1 MSYIPPPTPTF
12 EKDRIKALKNER
24 INSQKKTFTKWVNSF
39 LDKHNQHVDDL
50 FTDLC
55 DGRLLISLLEIIS
68 GENLGKIARG
78 KLRVHKIENVNKA
91 LQFLQRS
98 VKLES
103 IGAEDIVDGNE
114 RLILAVIWMIILR
127 FQIADIS
134 YQDDLSQEKKSA
146 KEALLLWC
154 QRMTRGYPGVDIQNF
169 TTSWRN
175 GLAFNA
181 LLHKHRPDVINYG
194 MLRPNQHEANLN
206 NAFNVAEESLGIT
219 KLLDAEDVDC
229 PRPDEKS
236 IMTYVSMYYQYFA
249 KMKSEE
255 TGGRRIA
262 KILGILMEVD
272 QMEKDYEMMVTDL
285 LNWLNSKI
293 LELGRP
299 FQKSMIAVQRE
310 MAAFKHF
317 RTVEKPPKYSE
328 RVNIEAH
335 LFSLQTKRKGNNQQP
350 YVPPEGRLVLDV
362 NRAWQMMESAEH
374 DREMALREEL
384 IRQEMLEKL
393 AEKFERKASL
403 RESWLDDMMHVLE
416 GEALGQDAA
425 TVEAAFKRHEAI
437 STDVKAREE
446 RFQMVFDLA
455 QELFDED
462 YHRSDVISEREE
474 VIMTKWDKLIGKLE
488 ARRSTL
494 VGFRDLVGLFREMDG
509 AHGDMQDIEA
519 VVRSE
524 DYGKHLL
531 DVENLLHKHSLVES
545 QIQSQGESVQRIN
558 NIAQRFIKAKHPE
571 SRVIKERQA
580 RLNQAFEALVQLAK
594 ERRARLEDSL
604 KLYKFFGDMEE
615 EEMFV
620 RETENVLS
628 SKDVGKD
635 LISLTRLQQK
645 HKAMEAELSGRFAH
659 CETVCAKG
667 QSLIDR
673 GHYASKEIRAKI
685 KQLQNNWMKLKELL
699 ITRSDRLKDAAQSLQ
714 YYSDSNDVES
724 WMMEKMYVV
733 SSEDYGRDEQSA
745 MSLLQ
750 RHTNVIDEI
759 KGFADDVNRLREQ
772 SKLMESIETASQT
785 KFEVYEEEAEVETDE
800 EVEETVEKEVVKDV
814 VQEIKVPQV
823 KALHPFSGQGLKM
836 AKGEVFFLIAKTN
849 KDWWSVRRLTS
860 KEAGYVPAN
869 YVKEIEPRTV
879 KKITKQKVV
888 VPEKVVVKR
897 KVKKKVKVQKQR
909 AVKPKTPEK
918 KEKARR
924 PVRRHFTAHFDRDNV
939 ATRQVSLQNLYSRLV
954 EMAEIR
960 RENLENSIKYFH
972 FCHECDDIESWI
984 KNKDK
989 QLTSD
994 AHESVRDIHAVRK
1007 ILEGLT
1013 MELTANSGRI
1023 TEINNLADQLV
1034 NTDHRHAA
1042 AVKTRRKEINDMWEN
1057 LQRLKQAKEEEL
1069 KEKHGVELFF
1079 DSCGE
1084 MNAWMQEKDAVLSD
1098 EDLGRDLET
1107 VRALQRRHQ
1116 GFERD
1121 LAAVDEKLLKLQEQA
1136 QLLVSQHPRQAK
1148 QIKEKEAEIL
1158 HLWNGLKG
1166 KASKRKHVLDEAYG
1180 QQGFLADSRDLLS
1193 WASDVR
1199 ESLRIAE
1206 KPTDVNSAKQL
1217 IQEHE
1222 EKWEDIQTH
1231 NDRFDQLIEYGEKM
1245 IASSPR
1251 MKQVKDRLTALKK
1264 EKAALEE
1271 TWCERNDILLEGQ
1284 DLQAFI
1290 RDTQHIDS
1298 LSASHEAF
1306 LSNDDLGTS
1315 VDDVVMLLK
1324 QQENFEKTLT
1334 AQEEKINAL
1343 SDMAD
1348 SLLEAGHPDR
1358 QWISN
1363 RKDEVIKRRQNV
1375 KELAVE
1381 RRQALLQSQL
1391 LQDFKRDTEEFEA
1404 WIQEKLQIAT
1414 DESFRDLTNIERKLK
1429 RHQAFE
1435 AEIAA
1440 NKDGFDGIN
1449 ACGKNLIQK
1458 GHYGAG
1464 EIEKLLRRLN
1474 EGWNDLVAKS
1484 ADKSCRLQQAQQQ
1497 HQFNRA
1503 MEDIKVWMNE
1513 VETLM
1518 SVEDLGHDLSS
1529 VKFLLKK
1536 HQGVESDI
1544 ELHDL
1549 EIQSLCDQAQDLIDG
1564 GHFDAER
1571 IEQGTENL
1579 LHRFD
1584 ELKELFANRKTQ
1596 LEDSLN
1602 LHQFF
1607 YDLEMEMAWIREHMT
1622 LANSEDLGTSLIG
1635 VQRLQKRHLAFENEL
1650 TNHQL
1655 RIDTVL
1661 ASGQDLIDS
1670 NHYATDEIEERC
1682 VELSG
1687 SWDLL
1692 KGAAA
1697 ERKEKLGDALESQK
1711 YFTEANE
1718 ADSWMNDK
1726 AGLAANQDYG
1736 KDESSADKLLTRHTA
1751 LQTAVDTYSP
1761 IIQGLAEQARKL
1773 VQGDH
1778 FAAAKISTRQRDIEE
1793 QFAGLK
1799 TLTIVRL
1806 HRLEESKKLYQY
1818 QREVNETAEWIN
1830 EQLHVASAED
1840 YGKDFEHLETI
1851 QGKFEDFKRSAL
1863 AKAEQFSEVDNFAKR
1878 LVAEGHTDTVVIK
1891 EQQDILRSMW
1901 AQLQDQIRI
1910 RTKRLASAAEI
1921 HRFNRDLNE
1930 LISRIQEKDASLS
1943 MEDLGRDI
1951 ASVQGLQRKHEGHER
1966 DLMVVKQQVETLSVE
1981 SGKLQTAYQGHT
1993 AESIK
1998 KHEEFVLSLWEEL
2011 NRKTSRKKC
2020 KLKDSSDFHKLN
2032 NEIRDLVSWC
2042 IDMSRTIS
2050 SGEPVHDV
2058 TDAET
2063 LLRRIDEYRSEMDA
2077 REEGFNKVMEA
2088 GEKMIDNGHFASDEI
2103 AEKLELL
2110 LTEREGLYA
2119 TWEDHKTELDQAYDL
2134 HVFLRDAKQID
2145 TLTSSQEVVLAGAD
2159 LGNSADEVNSL
2170 LKKHENTEKL
2180 TASQDEKVTS
2190 LCEFGET
2197 LVANGH
2203 NEAEMITARVK
2214 AVCDRRNKLKEEL
2227 EKRRHK
2233 LEESKKIAQ
2242 FYQDVVEAESWI
2254 TEKLQTAS
2262 DESYKDPANLE
2273 SKLQK
2278 HQAFEAELTA
2288 HEEAIDAVRETGEE
2302 LIASE
2307 HFAAEEVDC
2316 RIEAL
2321 YLHWEELLEAS
2332 ANKGKRLEEARD
2344 HQKFNQEVDIA
2355 DSCISEKE
2363 AVVSSEDTGRD
2374 FDHCMRLQKKMKAF
2388 DQDVAVEAARVK
2400 AINRLA
2406 EKLVSDGHAGSADII
2421 NRQQA
2426 LSDRWDRLQNRA
2438 SERRQRLAEASEMHA
2453 FDRDCKDLS
2462 DLINEKAVIFSSE
2475 DFGRDLPGVEALL
2488 RKHDDLERDL
2498 TVIEGKMEVL
2508 EKEANRLARSQVHMV
2523 AKIQAK
2529 QTEIIENWERLNDL
2543 FDERKN
2549 KLDAN
2554 RLLQIFLMDYRDLMT
2569 WMTDLAT
2576 RISSGEPAKNVREA
2590 EALLELHL
2598 ERKGV
2603 IEARMESF
2611 KSAHAF
2617 GISLVEQDHFAAE
2630 EIRENCEELTLVKDE
2645 LMESWDEKQIE
2656 LSQSYELQLFLRDA
2670 EQSDSWIATKEAF
2683 LQAEEF
2689 SDSLDTVETLLKNQL
2704 NFEKSIAAYEEKI
2717 KALQQCSDQLIQQE
2731 HVDSDLIAQRY
2742 EEVLGNWERLK
2753 KMATVKA
2760 GDLGESRK
2768 VFQFLRDAEEVESWM
2783 KDKLQTASE
2792 ASYRETSNLL
2802 QKQQKH
2808 QTFEAELTANK
2819 GQLDNVLQA
2828 GHALLTSTPQ
2838 SRETVQARLKDVDEL
2853 WKFLADMSNNKGQR
2867 LKEAIQ
2873 RQTFE
2878 TNVGDLE
2885 SWITEVENHLTSK
2898 DFGKDVKSANN
2909 FIKKHQLLETEIT
2922 SHEERV
2928 KKMLVQ
2934 AAEFV
2939 EADHFEKN
2947 EIEDR
2952 AKAVAERFMGL
2963 SKPAEERREKLQESL
2978 VLYRFLANVDEE
2990 LAWIRDKEPLVKSD
3004 DLGRNLIG
3012 VQNLIKKQEAVD
3024 AEITAHEQLINA
3036 VMSNADQLIERQHY
3050 ASEVI
3055 EARCAELQ
3063 ETWDELTSLSAT
3075 RHQYLQE
3082 SLQGQQFYTEV
3093 TEVETWIREK
3103 LPRVSSEDYGRD
3115 ETSAQSLLRK
3125 HETFD
3130 LEMDSYR
3137 TKIKDLRKTCQEL
3150 VSAKHFDAER
3160 IQRRQSEMETRFEG
3174 LCQKASH
3181 RHKRLLDSNQLF
3193 NFHREADEVES
3204 WITERESIAISDD
3217 YGRDLEHVETLLK
3230 KFEDFMR
3237 DLVTSGERIAG
3248 LTAQAQTL
3256 LDEGNS
3262 EEEAIENR
3270 MEEVCSMW
3278 DTLKERTNSRL
3289 EALDR
3294 AREIHAFNRNVEETR
3309 AWIQEK
3315 EAALMFID
3323 DGARDLSSVQALQR
3337 KHQGFQL
3344 DLKALGEK
3352 VESIAHE
3359 AEDLASRFPEGQ
3371 EQLTEQRDEVV
3382 STWRRLQEKAS
3393 SKKSNL
3399 TQSEELQKYLN
3410 DFRDLMSWISHMSS
3424 VITEDELPD
3433 DVTSA
3438 ESLLTRHQE
3447 HKAEIET
3454 RQRSVN
3460 DFYDAADK
3468 LVADSHSASA
3478 DVIDKKQRLSKA
3490 WQALQITW
3498 GEKGQDLE
3506 HSKEAQIFKRD
3517 ADQLEAWLN
3526 ARELDQES
3534 SDVGDSLDAVEELL
3548 KKHDEFEKMLL
3559 AQEMKL
3565 LGIKKR
3571 TWQEEGLTKE
3581 RKDAMEEEELRREEE
3596 QARQEMEWIRKKE
3609 EDELQAK
3616 REEELM
3622 EKRRLEQIRLK
3633 EEREKEEKRRKELE
3647 EKQTLRALE
3656 ERRKTEERAK
3666 REEEEEEKKR
3676 QEAVRGVERE
3686 EQNNNAK
3693 GLRKVSEKRDPVS
3706 IEGILQR
3713 KQELD
3718 SGGRK
3723 AHARVWKTLYT
3734 VLRGH
3739 ELFFYREKKDSRGTN
3754 YSAPTVDLTDGFC
3767 EEASDAARRKNAF
3780 RLLCEDDS
3788 EFFFVA
3794 KDPQDLNRWI
3804 SNINEAAGQIDLPAP
3819 PPPPPPQVT
3828 QLLSPTP
3835 SSRPERQES
3844 DASTEVTKRYGRT
3857 PRPLITVTSFDDEI
3871 DVLIDPP
3878 PPPPVNTPPSS
3889 ADPEFPQ
3896 GSMPMETETS
3906 DGYDITADIGS
3917 LPLEPDSLPPAFPPP
3932 DFADFN
3938 DLSDGEEIPV
3948 LPASPPPD
3956 FDSDD
3961 EGSLENGVEDSPLSN
3976 ILSEL
3981 QRPNPPP
3988 RDQKKSAT
3996 PLIASGPESRL
4007 TQSSRDLSK
4016 PPIKPKPVNLASPRV
4031 KFTGQP
4037 VDVPG
4042 SVRSA
4047 DGTSESAHDDKK
4059 QEKRKGVLGN
4069 IFKKKR

>member
-1 MSYIPPPTPTF
+1 MSYIPPTTPTF
-12 EKDRIKALKNER
+12 EKDRIKALKTER

-39 LDKHNQHVDDL
+39 LNKHNQHIDDL

-78 KLRVHKIENVNKA
+78 KLRVHKMENVNIA
-91 LQFLQRS
+91 LEFLQRS

-134 YQDDLSQEKKSA
+134 YEDEMSQEKKSA

-169 TTSWRN
+169 STSWRN

-181 LLHKHRPDVINYG
+181 LIHKHRPDVINYG
-194 MLRPNQHEANLN
+194 RLRPNQHEANLN

-249 KMKSEE
+249 KMKHEE

-262 KILGILMEVD
+262 KILGILMEAE
-272 QMEKDYEMMVTDL
+272 QMENDYERMVSDL

-299 FQKSMIAVQRE
+299 FQKSMVAVQRE
-310 MAAFKHF
+310 MASFKHF
-317 RTVEKPPKYSE
+317 RTVEKPQKYSE

-350 YVPPEGRLVLDV
+350 YVPPEGKLVLDI
-362 NRAWQMMESAEH
+362 NRAWQIMESSEH

-462 YHRSDVISEREE
+462 YHRSDMISAKEE

-494 VGFRDLVGLFREMDG
+494 VGFKDLVGLFREMDG
-509 AHGDMQDIEA
+509 AHGDMQNIEA

-545 QIQSQGESVQRIN
+545 QIQSQGESVQRVN
-558 NIAQRFIKAKHPE
+558 NIAQKFLKAKHPE
-571 SRVIKERQA
+571 SRVIKERQ
-580 RLNQAFEALVQLAK
+580 LLVSQAFEALVLLSK

-615 EEMFV
+615 EEMFM
-620 RETENVLS
+620 RETENVLG

-685 KQLQNNWMKLKELL
+685 KQLQNNWLKIKELL

-714 YYSDSNDVES
+714 YYSDANDAES
-724 WMMEKMYVV
+724 WMTEKMYVA

-750 RHTNVIDEI
+750 RHANVIDEI

-772 SKLMESIETASQT
+772 SKLVESSEATAQT

-800 EVEETVEKEVVKDV
+800 EVEEIVKKEVVKDV
-814 VQEIKVPQV
+814 AQEVKVPQV
-823 KALHPFSGQGLKM
+823 KALHPFNGKGLKM

-879 KKITKQKVV
+879 KKVTKQKVI
-888 VPEKVVVKR
+888 VPEKVIVKR
-897 KVKKKVKVQKQR
+897 KVKKKVKVQRQR
-909 AVKPKTPEK
+909 AVQAKTPEK
-918 KEKARR
+918 KEKTRR

-939 ATRQVSLQNLYSRLV
+939 ATRQVSLQNMYSRLV

-984 KNKDK
+984 KNK
-989 QLTSD
+989 
-994 AHESVRDIHAVRK
+994 
-1007 ILEGLT
+1007 GLT
-1013 MELTANSGRI
+1013 MELTANRGRI
-1023 TEINNLADQLV
+1023 AEINNLADQFV
-1034 NTDHRHAA
+1034 NTDHRHASD
-1042 AVKTRRKEINDMWEN
+1042 VKRRCKEINDMWKN
-1057 LQRLKQAKEEEL
+1057 LQHLRQAQEEEL

-1079 DSCGE
+1079 DSCDE
-1084 MNAWMQEKDAVLSD
+1084 MKAWIQEKDAVLSVGD
-1098 EDLGRDLET
+1098 MGRDLET

-1121 LAAVDEKLLKLQEQA
+1121 LAAVEEKLVKLQKQA
-1136 QLLVSQHPRQAK
+1136 QSLVSHHPRQAR
-1148 QIKEKEAEIL
+1148 QIKAKEAEIFN
-1158 HLWNGLKG
+1158 LWNGLKG
-1166 KASKRKHVLDEAYG
+1166 KASERKHVLDEAYG

-1193 WASDVR
+1193 WASDMR
-1199 ESLRIAE
+1199 ASLSIAE
-1206 KPTDVNSAKQL
+1206 KPADVNSATQL

-1231 NDRFDQLIEYGEKM
+1231 TDRFDQLIEYGEKM
-1245 IASSPR
+1245 VASNPR
-1251 MKQVKDRLTALKK
+1251 MKQVKDRLAALKK
-1264 EKAALEE
+1264 EKAALKD
-1271 TWCERNDILLEGQ
+1271 TWCERNDVLLEGQ

-1290 RDTQHIDS
+1290 RDTEHVDS

-1334 AQEEKINAL
+1334 AQDEKLNTL
-1343 SDMAD
+1343 SDMAN
-1348 SLLEAGHPDR
+1348 SLLEAGHPDQ
-1358 QWISN
+1358 QWITK
-1363 RKDEVIKRRQNV
+1363 RKDEVVKRRQNV
-1375 KELAVE
+1375 KQLAAE
-1381 RRQALLQSQL
+1381 RRKALLQSQL
-1391 LQDFKRDTEEFEA
+1391 LQDFKRDILEFEA

-1414 DESFRDLTNIERKLK
+1414 DESYRDLTNVERKLK
-1429 RHQAFE
+1429 RHKAFE

-1440 NKDGFDGIN
+1440 NKDGFDSMN
-1449 ACGKNLIQK
+1449 ACGENLIHE
-1458 GHYGAG
+1458 GHYGTA
-1464 EIEKLLRRLN
+1464 EIEGLLKRLN
-1474 EGWNDLVAKS
+1474 EGWSDLLVKS
-1484 ADKSCRLQQAQQQ
+1484 ADKGSRLQQAQQQ

-1503 MEDIKVWMNE
+1503 MEDTKVWMNE
-1513 VETLM
+1513 VEALM

-1536 HQGVESDI
+1536 QQGVETDI
-1544 ELHDL
+1544 ELHDS
-1549 EIQSLCDQAQDLIDG
+1549 EIQALCDQAQALIGG

-1579 LHRFD
+1579 LQRFD
-1584 ELKELFANRKTQ
+1584 ELKELFTNRKTQ
-1596 LEDSLN
+1596 LEDSLA
-1602 LHQFF
+1602 LFQFF
-1607 YDLEMEMAWIREHMT
+1607 YDLDIEMAWIREHMT
-1622 LANSEDLGTSLIG
+1622 LAISEDLGTSLIG

-1650 TNHQL
+1650 TNHQS

-1692 KGAAA
+1692 IGASA
-1697 ERKEKLGDALESQK
+1697 ERKQKLDDALELQK

-1736 KDESSADKLLTRHTA
+1736 KDESSAEELLTRHTA

-1761 IIQGLAEQARKL
+1761 VIQDLAKQANKL
-1773 VQGDH
+1773 VQSGH
-1778 FAAAKISTRQRDIEE
+1778 FAAAKIGTRQRDIEE
-1793 QFAGLK
+1793 QFSGLQ
-1799 TLTIVRL
+1799 TLTSMRL
-1806 HRLEESKKLYQY
+1806 HRLKESKKLHQY
-1818 QREVNETAEWIN
+1818 LREVNETAEWIN
-1830 EQLHVASAED
+1830 EQLNVASSED

-1851 QGKFEDFKRSAL
+1851 QGKFEDFKRSAV

-1901 AQLQDQIRI
+1901 AQLQDQINV

-1921 HRFNRDLNE
+1921 HRFNRDLND
-1930 LISRIQEKDASLS
+1930 LVSRLQEKDAALS
-1943 MEDLGRDI
+1943 MEDLGRDM

-1966 DLMVVKQQVETLSVE
+1966 DLVVVKQQVEALSAE
-1981 SGKLQTAYQGHT
+1981 SKKLQAAYQGHT

-1998 KHEEFVLSLWEEL
+1998 KHDEFVHRLWDDL
-2011 NRKTSRKKC
+2011 THKTSRKKS
-2020 KLKDSSDFHKLN
+2020 KLKDSSNFHKLS

-2050 SGEPVHDV
+2050 SGEPVHDA
-2058 TDAET
+2058 TGAET
-2063 LLRRIDEYRSEMDA
+2063 LLRRIDECRSEMDA
-2077 REEGFNKVMEA
+2077 REDGFNKVMEV
-2088 GEKMIDNGHFASDEI
+2088 GEKMIDDGHFAADEI
-2103 AEKLELL
+2103 TEKLELL

-2145 TLTSSQEVVLAGAD
+2145 TFTSTQEVVLAGAE
-2159 LGNSADEVNSL
+2159 LGNSADEVDSL

-2180 TASQDEKVTS
+2180 TASQDEKVAN

-2197 LVANGH
+2197 LVRNGH
-2203 NEAEMITARVK
+2203 IEAEMITARVK

-2227 EKRRHK
+2227 AKRRYK
-2233 LEESKKIAQ
+2233 LEESRKIAQ

-2273 SKLQK
+2273 NKLQK

-2302 LIASE
+2302 LMTSG
-2307 HFAAEEVDC
+2307 HFAAEEVER

-2332 ANKGKRLEEARD
+2332 ATKGKRLEEARD

-2363 AVVSSEDTGRD
+2363 AVVSSEDNGRD
-2374 FDHCMRLQKKMKAF
+2374 LDHCVRLQKKMKVF
-2388 DQDVAVEAARVK
+2388 DQDLAVEAARVNS
-2400 AINRLA
+2400 INTLA

-2426 LSDRWDRLQNRA
+2426 VNDRWNRLQNRA

-2453 FDRDCKDLS
+2453 FDRDCNDVS
-2462 DLINEKAVIFSSE
+2462 DLISEKAVIFSSE

-2508 EKEANRLARSQVHMV
+2508 ENEANRLARSQAHIV
-2523 AKIQAK
+2523 ANIQAK

-2543 FDERKN
+2543 FDERKS

-2554 RLLQIFLMDYRDLMT
+2554 RLLQIFLMDFRDLMT
-2569 WMTDLAT
+2569 WMTDLAS
-2576 RISSGEPAKNVREA
+2576 RISSGEPPKNVREA
-2590 EALLELHL
+2590 EALLEVHS

-2611 KSAHAF
+2611 KSSHTF
-2617 GISLVEQDHFAAE
+2617 GLSLVKQGHFAAE
-2630 EIRENCEELTLVKDE
+2630 EIQENCEEMTLVKDE
-2645 LMESWDEKQIE
+2645 LMETWKEKQVE
-2656 LSQSYELQLFLRDA
+2656 LTQSYELQLFLRDVDQA
-2670 EQSDSWIATKEAF
+2670 DSWIASKEAF
-2683 LQAEEF
+2683 LQAEES
-2689 SDSLDTVETLLKNQL
+2689 SDSLDTVETLLKSQL
-2704 NFEKSIAAYEEKI
+2704 NFEKSLTAYEEKI
-2717 KALQQCSDQLIQQE
+2717 KALQQDADQLIQQE
-2731 HVDSDLIAQRY
+2731 HVDSYSISQRC
-2742 EEVLGNWERLK
+2742 EGVVENWKRLK
-2753 KMATVKA
+2753 ERATTKA

-2768 VFQFLRDAEEVESWM
+2768 LFQFLRDAEEIESWM

-2808 QTFEAELTANK
+2808 QTFEAELAANK
-2819 GQLDNVLQA
+2819 GQLDHVLRA
-2828 GHALLTSTPQ
+2828 GQTLLTSTPR
-2838 SRETVQARLKDVDEL
+2838 SRETVEARLKDVEEL
-2853 WKFLADMSNNKGQR
+2853 WKFLFDMSNNKGQR
-2867 LKEAIQ
+2867 LMEAIQ
-2873 RQTFE
+2873 RQSFE
-2878 TNVGDLE
+2878 KNVGDLE
-2885 SWITEVENHLTSK
+2885 SWINEVETTLASK
-2898 DFGKDVKSANN
+2898 DFGKDIKSVNN
-2909 FIKKHQLLETEIT
+2909 LIKKHQLLEADIT

-2928 KKMLVQ
+2928 NEMLVQ

-2939 EADHFEKN
+2939 EADHFEKGD
-2947 EIEDR
+2947 IEDR
-2952 AKAVAERFMGL
+2952 AKAVAERFSSL
-2963 SKPAEERREKLQESL
+2963 SKPSVARREKLQDSV
-2978 VLYRFLANVDEE
+2978 VLHRFLANVAEE

-3024 AEITAHEQLINA
+3024 AEITAHEQLLNA
-3036 VMSNADQLIERQHY
+3036 VMSTADQLIERQHY
-3050 ASEVI
+3050 AFDEI

-3075 RHQYLQE
+3075 RHQNLQE
-3082 SLQGQQFYTEV
+3082 SLQGQQFFTEV

-3137 TKIKDLRKTCQEL
+3137 AKIKDLRNTCQEL
-3150 VSAKHFDAER
+3150 VKAKHFDAER
-3160 IQRRQSEMETRFEG
+3160 IQKRQSEMETRFEG
-3174 LCQKASH
+3174 LQQKASY
-3181 RHKRLLDSNQLF
+3181 RSKRLQDSNKLF
-3193 NFHREADEVES
+3193 NFYREADEVES
-3204 WITERESIAISDD
+3204 WIIERESIATSDD

-3237 DLVTSGERIAG
+3237 DLVTSGERIAV
-3248 LTAQAQTL
+3248 LTAQAQAL

-3262 EEEAIENR
+3262 EEEAIESR
-3270 MEEVCSMW
+3270 MEEICSMW

-3289 EALDR
+3289 EALDQ

-3315 EAALMFID
+3315 EAALMFSD

-3352 VESIAHE
+3352 VESIALE

-3371 EQLTEQRDEVV
+3371 EHLVEQRDEVV
-3382 STWRRLQEKAS
+3382 SSWRRLQGKAS

-3410 DFRDLMSWISHMSS
+3410 DFRDLM
-3424 VITEDELPD
+3424 
-3433 DVTSA
+3433 
-3438 ESLLTRHQE
+3438 
-3447 HKAEIET
+3447 
-3454 RQRSVN
+3454 
-3460 DFYDAADK
+3460 
-3468 LVADSHSASA
+3468 
-3478 DVIDKKQRLSKA
+3478 
-3490 WQALQITW
+3490 
-3498 GEKGQDLE
+3498 
-3506 HSKEAQIFKRD
+3506 
-3517 ADQLEAWLN
+3517 
-3526 ARELDQES
+3526 
-3534 SDVGDSLDAVEELL
+3534 
-3548 KKHDEFEKMLL
+3548 
-3559 AQEMKL
+3559 
-3565 LGIKKR
+3565 
-3571 TWQEEGLTKE
+3571 
-3581 RKDAMEEEELRREEE
+3581 
-3596 QARQEMEWIRKKE
+3596 
-3609 EDELQAK
+3609 
-3616 REEELM
+3616 
-3622 EKRRLEQIRLK
+3622 
-3633 EEREKEEKRRKELE
+3633 
-3647 EKQTLRALE
+3647 
-3656 ERRKTEERAK
+3656 
-3666 REEEEEEKKR
+3666 
-3676 QEAVRGVERE
+3676 
-3686 EQNNNAK
+3686 
-3693 GLRKVSEKRDPVS
+3693 
-3706 IEGILQR
+3706 
-3713 KQELD
+3713 
-3718 SGGRK
+3718 
-3723 AHARVWKTLYT
+3723 
-3734 VLRGH
+3734 
-3739 ELFFYREKKDSRGTN
+3739 
-3754 YSAPTVDLTDGFC
+3754 
-3767 EEASDAARRKNAF
+3767 
-3780 RLLCEDDS
+3780 
-3788 EFFFVA
+3788 
-3794 KDPQDLNRWI
+3794 
-3804 SNINEAAGQIDLPAP
+3804 
-3819 PPPPPPQVT
+3819 
-3828 QLLSPTP
+3828 
-3835 SSRPERQES
+3835 
-3844 DASTEVTKRYGRT
+3844 
-3857 PRPLITVTSFDDEI
+3857 
-3871 DVLIDPP
+3871 
-3878 PPPPVNTPPSS
+3878 
-3889 ADPEFPQ
+3889 
-3896 GSMPMETETS
+3896 
-3906 DGYDITADIGS
+3906 
-3917 LPLEPDSLPPAFPPP
+3917 
-3932 DFADFN
+3932 
-3938 DLSDGEEIPV
+3938 
-3948 LPASPPPD
+3948 
-3956 FDSDD
+3956 
-3961 EGSLENGVEDSPLSN
+3961 
-3976 ILSEL
+3976 
-3981 QRPNPPP
+3981 
-3988 RDQKKSAT
+3988 
-3996 PLIASGPESRL
+3996 
-4007 TQSSRDLSK
+4007 
-4016 PPIKPKPVNLASPRV
+4016 
-4031 KFTGQP
+4031 
-4037 VDVPG
+4037 
-4042 SVRSA
+4042 
-4047 DGTSESAHDDKK
+4047 
-4059 QEKRKGVLGN
+4059 
-4069 IFKKKR
+4069 